1 MLPCGSLSVMTNF
14 KNRLHSHRSLLVI
27 LIGAVASLALA
38 SATMFALG
46 GFTATIA
53 NTGPGF
59 ASGTVV
65 LQEAVGGSATTC
77 FSTTTNQITTNSNN
91 CTTINLFGTGNAD
104 PGTTNAATV
113 TLTNVGTINAST
125 FTLTPGACTAA
136 ANTATAPYY
145 GSDTTGFCGLV
156 DVTIENTTTAGSPT
170 CVYPATTG
178 ACPAPS
184 STYTLKTLAANG
196 PVSLGSLA
204 AGSAD
209 TFVITSELDPSAT
222 NADQGLAATAN
233 ATWEL
238 SQ

>member
-1 MLPCGSLSVMTNF
+1 MGMINF
-14 KNRLHSHRSLLVI
+14 KNRLRAPRSLLVI

-65 LQEAVGGSATTC
+65 LQEAVGGSSATC
-77 FSTTTNQITTNSNN
+77 LSTAADQITTNSNN

-104 PGTTNAATV
+104 PGTTNTATL
-113 TLTNVGTINAST
+113 TMTNVGTINAST
-125 FTLTPGACTAA
+125 FTLTPGTCTAA

-145 GSDTTGFCGLV
+145 GSDTSGFCGLV
-156 DVTIENTTTAGSPT
+156 DVTIENTTTSGSPT
-170 CVYPATTG
+170 CVYPAGTG

-184 STYTLKTLAANG
+184 SSYTLKTLAANG
-196 PVSLGSLA
+196 ALSLGSLA
-204 AGSAD
+204 AGSSD

-222 NADQGLAATAN
+222 NADQGLAATAS